1 MSRRRA
7 CLVVP
12 AAPAAKLA
20 KGATLAADEVVL
32 DLEDAVV
39 PAVKDEA
46 RGAVAD
52 ALAGEWA
59 AESVAVRVNAIGSPW
74 CHLDLAALAAS
85 GRDALTAVLPKV
97 EHPDDLAFAD
107 RLLDGAEAAA
117 GRATPVRL
125 LALIETAAGLAA
137 AAEIAR
143 ASERLD
149 GLILGYADLAASLGR
164 TGEQD
169 WRYAQETVLVAAR
182 AAGIQAIDGP
192 YLGTRDD
199 DAFRAGVAARAH
211 ARLRRQVGDPPGPAR
226 RAARRVHADR
236 RRDRR
241 RARGARRARSRR
253 GRRRR
258 CGRRRRPH
266 ARRGARAVGAAGAG
280 ARRRRA
286 MSSPPWFEDL
296 EVGTVFDAA
305 PALTLTDGHAAL
317 HQAIAGDRLR
327 LALDR
332 TLGEAVA
339 WRGRAGRASGARVG
353 RGDRPV
359 DGGDRARGGEPL
371 LPRADA
377 APGRC
382 ASATR
387 CARRPRSSRGARTAS
402 RRGAGRPGSRCCA
415 SAPSTRTTGR
425 CSTSPAARCCRSGRA
440 DRRAGRRG
448 RRRRRPRR
456 TSRCRRRRRA
466 STSPPTAPRCP
477 GRTSTRAR
485 RLGGRDRG
493 RRRRRLGAGARA
505 PDGQRRD
512 GPPRRHLDGRR
523 PPARLRRPRDRA
535 GRRAGDAARCR
546 RS

>member
-85 GRDALTAVLPKV
+85 SRDALTAVLPKV
-97 EHPDDLAFAD
+97 EHPADLAFAD

-199 DAFRAGVAARAH
+199 DAFRAGVLH
-211 ARLRRQVGDPPGPAR
+211 ARTLGFDGKWAIHPAQLDALRDAFTPTDDEIADAREVLAALERAAADGAGAVADGDRMLDEAL
-226 RAARRVHADR
+226 ALSARRV
-236 RRDRR
+236 
-241 RARGARRARSRR
+241 
-253 GRRRR
+253 
-258 CGRRRRPH
+258 
-266 ARRGARAVGAAGAG
+266 
-280 ARRRRA
+280 
-286 MSSPPWFEDL
+286 
-296 EVGTVFDAA
+296 
-305 PALTLTDGHAAL
+305 
-317 HQAIAGDRLR
+317 
-327 LALDR
+327 LA
-332 TLGEAVA
+332 
-339 WRGRAGRASGARVG
+339 RAGR
-353 RGDRPV
+353 
-359 DGGDRARGGEPL
+359 
-371 LPRADA
+371 
-377 APGRC
+377 
-382 ASATR
+382 
-387 CARRPRSSRGARTAS
+387 
-402 RRGAGRPGSRCCA
+402 
-415 SAPSTRTTGR
+415 
-425 CSTSPAARCCRSGRA
+425 
-440 DRRAGRRG
+440 
-448 RRRRRPRR
+448 
-456 TSRCRRRRRA
+456 
-466 STSPPTAPRCP
+466 
-477 GRTSTRAR
+477 
-485 RLGGRDRG
+485 
-493 RRRRRLGAGARA
+493 
-505 PDGQRRD
+505 
-512 GPPRRHLDGRR
+512 
-523 PPARLRRPRDRA
+523 
-535 GRRAGDAARCR
+535 
-546 RS
+546 